1 MNMKTT
7 LVILS
12 LVLSFSVTEL
22 AAQDNVVRKTSK
34 SVFTLTTYKADG
46 SLLATTHGAY
56 CGNAGEGI
64 SAYTPFVGASSAVVI
79 DGAGNKYDVDAIIG
93 ANDMYDI
100 CRFRLSGN
108 KGIPLPTAK
117 TTASGKVWTVGY
129 STKKA
134 AINPITVKSAERF
147 ADKYDYYVFEEEVND
162 DNSGC
167 PIVNDAGEIVGL
179 VQKSSTSYNIHSTD
193 ANYYLELASSGLSL
207 HDATL
212 QRTHIRTALPTD
224 HEQAR
229 LMLIMTSAE
238 DDSMNVVKTTKE
250 YIERYPAEVD
260 GYSAMAKYE
269 VSHMNFAK
277 ATALMETAIKK
288 SEKKDEAYQEY
299 AGLVYNTVIYLPD
312 SARQNWSLDL
322 AEENIS
328 QAIAANNLPAYR
340 HLLAQIKYAKQ
351 DYTAA
356 LAIFEELSRGDMA
369 SSEVF
374 YEIAQCKS
382 NLGASK
388 NDILDCLDK
397 AVEASPK
404 PLTNISAPYILA
416 RGMALDDLGDTKRA
430 MQDYNQY
437 DTLMNFRASAE
448 FYYTRYKCEM
458 KRKQFLQAIND
469 ISHAAVLTPN
479 EPTYLAE
486 LASSQLRVGKFE
498 DAVKAC
504 DLCLRLTT
512 EYADVYIVKGVAL
525 NYLGRKEES
534 IEALQKAKA
543 LGDSRADAYMEKFSK
558 EK

>member
-1 MNMKTT
+1 MKTT

-12 LVLSFSVTEL
+12 LLLGFSVPEI
-22 AAQDNVVRKTSK
+22 AAQDNVVRKASK

-64 SAYTPFVGASSAVVI
+64 SSFTPFVGASSAVVI

-93 ANDMYDI
+93 ANSVYDI
-100 CRFRLSGN
+100 CRFRLSGS
-108 KGIPLPTAK
+108 KGTPLQPAK
-117 TTASGKVWTVGY
+117 AAASGKVWVVGY

-134 AINPITVKSAERF
+134 NIMPVTVKSVEDF
-147 ADKYDYYVFEEEVND
+147 ADQYHYYVFDEEIND
-162 DNSGC
+162 DIKGC
-167 PIVNDAGEIVGL
+167 PILNDAGEIIGL
-179 VQKSSTSYNIHSTD
+179 AEKSSTNYNIHSTD
-193 ANYYLELASSGLSL
+193 ANYYSSLASTGLSV

-212 QRTHIRTALPTD
+212 KQTHIRTALPSD

-238 DDSMNVVKTTKE
+238 DDSMSVVKNTKE
-250 YIERYPAEVD
+250 YIERYPDDID

-269 VSHMNFAK
+269 ISHINFGK
-277 ATALMETAIKK
+277 ATTTMETAIKK
-288 SEKKDEAYQEY
+288 MGKKDEAYREY
-299 AGLVYNTVIYLPD
+299 AELVYNTVIYLPD
-312 SARQNWSLDL
+312 SARQGWSLEL
-322 AEENIS
+322 AEENVNKAITIS
-328 QAIAANNLPAYR
+328 NQPVYR

-351 DYTAA
+351 DYTSA
-356 LAIFEELSRGDMA
+356 LAIFEELAGGDMA

-382 NLGASK
+382 QLGAEKSE
-388 NDILDCLDK
+388 LLGYLDK

-416 RGMALDDLGDTKRA
+416 RGMILDELDDTKRA

-437 DTLMNFRASAE
+437 DTLMNFRASAD
-448 FYYTRYKCEM
+448 FYYTRYKCEV
-458 KRKQFLQAIND
+458 KRRQFQQAIND
-469 ISHAAVLTPN
+469 ISHAAVLNPG

-486 LASSQLRVGKFE
+486 LASLQLRVGKFE
-498 DAVKAC
+498 EALQAC

-534 IEALQKAKA
+534 TEALMKAKE
-543 LGDSRADAYMEKFSK
+543 LGDQRADAYMEKFKK
-558 EK
+558 ER